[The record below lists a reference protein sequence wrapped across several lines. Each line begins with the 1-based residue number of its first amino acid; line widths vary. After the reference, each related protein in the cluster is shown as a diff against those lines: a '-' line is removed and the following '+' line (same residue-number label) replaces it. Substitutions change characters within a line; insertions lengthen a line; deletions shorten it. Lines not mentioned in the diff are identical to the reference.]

1 MNPQSDPNTQS
12 NQPVGPQPANPDT
25 AAPVAPVDGAP
36 PPPGLAPAKS
46 SNPNSTQNTLQIAEV
61 RDGIVIMSDG
71 SYRSVVMAQSINFD
85 LMSPQER
92 EAVEFAY
99 QGFLNSLY
107 FPVQIF
113 IRSQKIDMRPYLEKL
128 AKLRANQENMLL
140 GLLMEDYI
148 AYIDALVQQTNIMD
162 KQFYVVVPYFSTI
175 DISKPVEAGKKV
187 FSGFFELFKLNKSA
201 GTEVVTIN
209 EQDLEKAKQELRNRV
224 QGVIGGLNQMGV
236 QGVPLDTQELIELY
250 YDVYN
255 PDTATRQSLR
265 NVGDLS
271 APIIEKGEGQAPKPQ
286 LGV

>member
-1 MNPQSDPNTQS
+1 MNPQQPSNTQPDQTGGQT
-12 NQPVGPQPANPDT
+12 QPNATTQSQPGQ
-25 AAPVAPVDGAP
+25 VQGAP
-36 PPPGLAPAKS
+36 PNPLAAPKNA
-46 SNPNSTQNTLQIAEV
+46 NPNSTQNTLQIAEI

-92 EAVEFAY
+92 ESVEFAY
-99 QGFLNSLY
+99 QGFINSLY
-107 FPVQIF
+107 YPVQIF
-113 IRSQKIDMRPYLEKL
+113 VRSQKIDMRPYLEKL
-128 AKLRANQENMLL
+128 AKMRSDQENMLL

-148 AYIDALVQQTNIMD
+148 TYIDALVQQTNIMD
-162 KQFYVVVPYFSTI
+162 KQFYVVVPYFPTV
-175 DISKPVEAGKKV
+175 DISKPVEASKKV

-201 GTEVVTIN
+201 GTEAVTIN

-224 QGVIGGLNQMGV
+224 QSVIGGLNQMGV

-265 NVGDLS
+265 NVSGLS
-271 APIIEKGEGQAPKPQ
+271 APIVEKGEGQAPKPN
-286 LGV
+286 LAEV